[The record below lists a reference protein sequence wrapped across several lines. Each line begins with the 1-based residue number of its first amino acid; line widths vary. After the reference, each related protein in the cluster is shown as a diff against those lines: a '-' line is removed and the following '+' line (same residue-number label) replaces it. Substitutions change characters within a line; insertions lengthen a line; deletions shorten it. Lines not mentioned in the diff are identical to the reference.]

1 MATFAEIQNEIGN
14 MLELADQ
21 DLTPDQQAAMDAYLD
36 ELGRQ
41 EADKIDSFGRFMTM
55 ENARIDATEA
65 ESKRLAQKAKS
76 AKNRVNYLKA
86 RYAQILMDSGLKK
99 VSGNIYSVSLRKSEK
114 VEAPDTLEGLDAL
127 PDIYKRVKT
136 LVEPD
141 KTAIKESLKGG
152 VPVKGCRLVESFSL
166 QIR

>member
-1 MATFAEIQNEIGN
+1 M
-14 MLELADQ
+14 
-21 DLTPDQQAAMDAYLD
+21 
-36 ELGRQ
+36 
-41 EADKIDSFGRFMTM
+41 
-55 ENARIDATEA
+55 
-65 ESKRLAQKAKS
+65 
-76 AKNRVNYLKA
+76 
-86 RYAQILMDSGLKK
+86 
-99 VSGNIYSVSLRKSEK
+99 SLRKSEK

-141 KTAIKESLKGG
+141 KTAIKESLKGD